1 MKIKTLFQAVLSVG
15 ASLLAKNARTTRATR
30 QHALSLRFFASKL
43 APTGVALLLL
53 SACDKAPVPVESFA
67 GLGSD
72 AADFSRVVPGK
83 VFSFPEDHGP
93 HAGFRIEWW
102 YVTANLK
109 DAQGNV
115 FGVQWTLFRNA
126 LKAGPVQAGWHDSTV
141 WLGHAAVTS
150 ATRHYAAERYARGGV
165 GQAGAQAVPF
175 NAWIDDWSFVT
186 RPGADSPLA
195 DMQLKASGA
204 QFAYDLHLTS
214 SRPLVLQGDHGYSRK
229 SDQGQASYYY
239 SQPFF
244 SARGSV
250 SIDGRVY
257 QVSGPAWLDR
267 EWSSQPLTASQ
278 TGWDW
283 FSLHLDR
290 GEQLMLFRVR
300 QTDGASYLTGT
311 WIDREGHTQTLHNAD
326 IQLQPLET
334 TTLEG
339 RKIPTRWSLK
349 VPGKQL
355 DITAQAVNPN
365 AWMNLSIPYWEGPV
379 QFEGGVGYLEMTG
392 Y

>member
-1 MKIKTLFQAVLSVG
+1 MKIK
-15 ASLLAKNARTTRATR
+15 
-30 QHALSLRFFASKL
+30 ALWCA
-43 APTGVALLLL
+43 ALLSL
-53 SACDKAPVPVESFA
+53 SACDKAPAPEAGFA
-67 GLGSD
+67 SLGSD
-72 AADFSRVVPGK
+72 AADFTQVVPGK

-93 HAGFRIEWW
+93 HPGFRIEWW

-109 DAQGNV
+109 DAQGNL

-126 LKAGPVQAGWHDSTV
+126 LKAGPTQPGWHDSTV

-150 ATRHYAAERYARGGV
+150 ATRHYAAERLARGGV

-175 NAWIDDWSFVT
+175 NAWIDDWNFAT
-186 RPGADSPLA
+186 RAGAASPLA
-195 DMQLKASGA
+195 DIQLKASGA

-214 SRPLVLQGDHGYSRK
+214 NRPLVLQGDKGYSRK

-244 SARGSV
+244 TANGSV
-250 SIDGRVY
+250 SLDGQTY

-267 EWSSQPLTASQ
+267 EWSSQPLAASQ

-300 QTDGASYLTGT
+300 QKDGAGYLTGT
-311 WIDREGHTQTLHNAD
+311 WIDAQGHTETLHNAD
-326 IQLQPLET
+326 IQLTPLT
-334 TTLEG
+334 TTDIDG
-339 RKIPTRWSLK
+339 RSIPTRWSLK
-349 VPGKQL
+349 IPGKQL
-355 DITAQAVNPN
+355 DITTQAVNPK
-365 AWMNLSIPYWEGPV
+365 AWMNLGISYWEGPV
-379 QFEGGVGYLEMTG
+379 KFEGGVGYLEMTG

>member
-1 MKIKTLFQAVLSVG
+1 MKIKAGWWVVFL
-15 ASLLAKNARTTRATR
+15 LLA
-30 QHALSLRFFASKL
+30 
-43 APTGVALLLL
+43 
-53 SACDKAPVPVESFA
+53 ACDQAPPPQSFA

-72 AADFSRVVPGK
+72 AADFAQVVPGK

-93 HAGFRIEWW
+93 HAGYRIEWW

-126 LKAGPVQAGWHDSTV
+126 LKAGPTQTGWRDATI

-150 ATRHYAAERYARGGV
+150 AGQHYAAERYARGGV

-175 NAWIDDWSFVT
+175 NAWIDDWNFAT
-186 RPGADSPLA
+186 RPGAASPLA
-195 DMQLKASGA
+195 DMQLKAA
-204 QFAYDLHLTS
+204 DRQFAYDLHLTS

-229 SDQGQASYYY
+229 SDLGQASYYY

-244 SARGSV
+244 TASGSLR
-250 SIDGRVY
+250 IDGKTY

-267 EWSSQPLTASQ
+267 EWSSQPLGASQ

-300 QTDGASYLTGT
+300 QTDGGSYLTGT
-311 WIDREGHTQTLHNAD
+311 WIDRDGQTQTLHNAD
-326 IQLQPLET
+326 IQLAPLDT
-334 TTLEG
+334 TTIDG

-349 VPGKQL
+349 IPGKQL
-355 DITAQAVNPN
+355 DIITQAVNPK

-379 QFEGGVGYLEMTG
+379 QFDGGVGYLEMTG

>member
-1 MKIKTLFQAVLSVG
+1 MKINPWWWAAVL
-15 ASLLAKNARTTRATR
+15 LLT
-30 QHALSLRFFASKL
+30 
-43 APTGVALLLL
+43 
-53 SACDKAPVPVESFA
+53 ACDKAPAPPESFA
-67 GLGSD
+67 GLGSE
-72 AADFSRVVPGK
+72 AADFAQVVPGK

-93 HAGFRIEWW
+93 HPGFRIEWW

-109 DAQGNV
+109 DAQGRV

-126 LKAGPVQAGWHDSTV
+126 LQAGPVESGWRDSTI

-165 GQAGAQAVPF
+165 GQAGAQAAPF
-175 NAWIDDWSFVT
+175 TAWLDDWSFAT
-186 RPGADSPLA
+186 RPGAASALA
-195 DMQLKASGA
+195 DMQLKAAGP

-214 SRPLVLQGDHGYSRK
+214 SRPLVLQGDNGYSRK

-244 SARGSV
+244 TAAGNV
-250 SIDGRVY
+250 TLDGTTY

-267 EWSSQPLTASQ
+267 EWSSQPLAASQ

-300 QTDGASYLTGT
+300 QKDGAGYLTGT
-311 WIDREGHTQTLHNAD
+311 WIDQQGHTQTLHNDD
-326 IQLQPLET
+326 IQLTPLAT
-334 TTLEG
+334 TEIDG
-339 RKIPTRWSLK
+339 RTVPTRWSLK
-349 VPGKQL
+349 IPGKQL
-355 DITAQAVNPN
+355 DITPQAVNPK

-379 QFEGGVGYLEMTG
+379 QFDGGVGYLEMTG

>member
-1 MKIKTLFQAVLSVG
+1 MKIKY
-15 ASLLAKNARTTRATR
+15 LLWAA
-30 QHALSLRFFASKL
+30 F
-43 APTGVALLLL
+43 LLLG
-53 SACDKAPVPVESFA
+53 ACDKPPAPEESFA

-72 AADFSRVVPGK
+72 AADFAQVVPGK

-93 HAGFRIEWW
+93 HDGFRIEWW

-126 LKAGPVQAGWHDSTV
+126 LKAGPAQPGWHDSTI
-141 WLGHAAVTS
+141 WLGHAA
-150 ATRHYAAERYARGGV
+150 
-165 GQAGAQAVPF
+165 AQAVPF
-175 NAWIDDWSFVT
+175 NAWIDDWNFAT
-186 RPGADSPLA
+186 RPGAASPLA
-195 DMQLKASGA
+195 QMQLKAGGA

-214 SRPLVLQGDHGYSRK
+214 SRPLVLQGDNGYSRK

-244 SARGSV
+244 TATGTV
-250 SIDGRVY
+250 SIDGTPY

-267 EWSSQPLTASQ
+267 EWSSQPLAASQ

-300 QTDGASYLTGT
+300 QTDGAGYLTGT
-311 WIDREGHTQTLHNAD
+311 WIDQQGRTETLHNAD
-326 IQLQPLET
+326 IQLTPLT
-334 TTLEG
+334 TTAIDG
-339 RKIPTRWSLK
+339 RQIPTRWSLK
-349 VPGKQL
+349 IPGKHL
-355 DITAQAVNPN
+355 DITPQAVNPK